1 MQKSG
6 VLNRPALLVLAM
18 WIASGCAV
26 EAAETVQY
34 SYDAQ
39 GRLSTVT
46 NADNTT
52 HTYLYE
58 NTAFPNAMTGLI
70 DESAQRFSSWSYDTQ
85 GRAVNTVE
93 SGGAGNTSLV
103 YNADGSVTVTDPLGA
118 VRTFTFG
125 RYGDR
130 NLVTG
135 ISGSQ
140 CPTCSEGLATTY
152 DLGGFVSSRTDYNGN
167 VTHYVYDDTRGLET
181 SRTEAYGTPAARTI
195 TTQWHA
201 TYRLPTLITE
211 PGRTTSFT
219 YDASGNQLTKTV
231 TDTATTLS
239 RTWTYTYNSYGQ
251 VLTVDGPRTDVS
263 DLTTF
268 TYYTCNTGAQ
278 CGQLHTATDA
288 AGNQTTYLT
297 YNADGQPLTLSDPNG
312 VITTL
317 TYDARQRLTSRS
329 VGTELTSFSYYPTGL
344 LQQVTLPDN
353 SYLQYTYDAA
363 HRLTQIA
370 DSAGNSLHYTLDAA
384 GNRTA
389 ENLYD
394 PTNTLAQTRSRV
406 FDTLGHLSQEIG
418 AATQTTHYSYD
429 NNGNV
434 LSITDPAT
442 RQTQYSYDAL
452 NRLSQ
457 VIDPAAHA
465 THYGYDAHDNLT
477 TVTDPRT
484 LTTSYSYNGLGDQ
497 TQLQSPDTGIT
508 HLTYDAAGNLAHSTD
523 ARTRSGAFS
532 YDAIGR
538 VAQIGYADQTLQFT
552 YDQGVNGKGHLTQV
566 SDGSGSTQWTY
577 SALGRP
583 LTKQQVVSS
592 TTLTVGYGYNS
603 AGQLS
608 TLITPSGQLITYS
621 YTNNCI
627 TSISVNNSPLL
638 TQVTYAPFG
647 GTTGWSWSNATNT
660 IRQYDTDG
668 QLSAVSSGGISTYTF
683 NPDGTIAS
691 RTDSSSGPSSVP
703 SGATTLAVNGSSNQI
718 TSTTGTLTRTYS
730 YDAAGNTL
738 SDGSKSFTYNDA
750 GRMTSATSSGLTTT
764 YLYNALGQRVKKS
777 NPTGATYFVYDEAGH
792 LAGEYDQS
800 GAMIQELVWLNDIPV
815 ATIRTDQGGT
825 GAGVFYIHTDHL
837 NAPSKITRPS
847 DNVAI
852 WRWDHDPYGNG
863 TPNQDPDGNGL
874 ALNFNLRYPGQY
886 FDQETGLLQNYY
898 REYDPAVGRYLQS
911 DPIGLAGGQ
920 FSTYAYVGNNPIS
933 NIDPFGLDAHHIF
946 PRANWPNYSSDAKNV
961 FDESTVGTAGRHGWS
976 TAHKNYNQATKDF
989 ARNYCES
996 KGIDP
1001 SKMTEPQARDLV
1013 DEITKS
1019 SDPRIKDF
1027 LAREIGPP
1035 APETEPN
1042 VPFLTTSPYLLG
1054 IWTMFHSE
1062 PAY

>member
-1 MQKSG
+1 MQKLV
-6 VLNRPALLVLAM
+6 VLSHRYAASALAIWM
-18 WIASGCAV
+18 ASSTVVVHAT
-26 EAAETVQY
+26 ETVQY

-46 NADNTT
+46 NADTTT

-58 NTAFPNAMTGLI
+58 NTAFPNALTGLI
-70 DESAQRFSSWSYDTQ
+70 DESTQRFSSWSYDTQ

-93 SGGAGNTSLV
+93 ANGAGNTSLV

-195 TTQWHA
+195 STQWHA
-201 TYRLPTLITE
+201 TYRLPTLVTE

-239 RTWTYTYNSYGQ
+239 RTWSYTYNSYGQ

-278 CGQLHTATDA
+278 CGQLHTSTDA
-288 AGNQTTYLT
+288 LGNQTTYLT
-297 YNADGQPLTLSDPNG
+297 YNADGQPLTISDPNG

-329 VGTELTSFSYYPTGL
+329 VGTETTLFAYTPTGL
-344 LQQVTLPDN
+344 LQQVTLPDS
-353 SYLQYTYDAA
+353 SYLQYSYDAA
-363 HRLTQIA
+363 HRLTA
-370 DSAGNSLHYTLDAA
+370 MTDSVGNSLHYTLDAA

-406 FDTLGHLSQEIG
+406 FDTLGQLSQEIG

-434 LSITDPAT
+434 LSVTDPVSH
-442 RQTQYSYDAL
+442 QTQYSYDAL

-497 TQLQSPDTGIT
+497 TQLQSPDTGVT

-532 YDAIGR
+532 YDAVGR
-538 VAQIGYADQTLQFT
+538 VAQIAYSDQTLQFI

-566 SDGSGSTQWTY
+566 SDGSGSTHWTY
-577 SALGRP
+577 NALGRP

-592 TTLTVGYGYNS
+592 TTLNVGYGYNS

-608 TLITPSGQLITYS
+608 TLTTPSGQLITYS
-621 YTNNCI
+621 YTNNKVS
-627 TSISVNNSPLL
+627 SISVNNSPLL
-638 TQVTYAPFG
+638 SQVTYAPFG
-647 GTTGWSWSNATNT
+647 GTTGWSWSNGTST

-703 SGATTLAVNGSSNQI
+703 SGLATLAVSSTSNQL
-718 TSTTGTLTRTYS
+718 TASTGALTRTYS

-750 GRMTSATSSGLTTT
+750 GRLSSATNAGTTT
-764 YLYNALGQRVKKS
+764 NYLYNALGQRVKKS
-777 NPTGATYFVYDEAGH
+777 NTTGTTYFVYDEAGH

-800 GAMIQELVWLNDIPV
+800 GAMIQELVWLGDVPV

-852 WRWDHDPYGNG
+852 WRWDHDPFGNG
-863 TPNQDPDGNGL
+863 IPNQDPDGNGAVL
-874 ALNFNLRYPGQY
+874 TFNLRFPGQY
-886 FDQETGLLQNYY
+886 ADQETGLNYNYY
-898 REYDPAVGRYLQS
+898 RDYDPATARYVES
-911 DPIGLAGGQ
+911 DPIGLRGGSL
-920 FSTYAYVGNNPIS
+920 STYSYAFNNPIS
-933 NIDPFGLDAHHIF
+933 IVDEDGLMGHGFPSNVPRPAYTPPTYSAGVGGCIGASCVTYNSKDTEAKVSIPFPLDLGGSMSFCVHPAESKDKCSSQPKKEAKSTSFGL
-946 PRANWPNYSSDAKNV
+946 
-961 FDESTVGTAGRHGWS
+961 GRH
-976 TAHKNYNQATKDF
+976 
-989 ARNYCES
+989 
-996 KGIDP
+996 
-1001 SKMTEPQARDLV
+1001 
-1013 DEITKS
+1013 
-1019 SDPRIKDF
+1019 
-1027 LAREIGPP
+1027 
-1035 APETEPN
+1035 
-1042 VPFLTTSPYLLG
+1042 LG
-1054 IWTMFHSE
+1054 ISINNDGSFCINLGLGIAAPVEVSTE
-1062 PAY
+1062 VGPLPKLK